1 MFNAVTQK
9 LNLIFIAIQFLFLS
23 IERKFL
29 LFQKWNQIKN
39 LMADKMSIWKAIML
53 RAQIIN
59 LDRKRLCDYRT
70 AWDQYRTK

>member
-39 LMADKMSIWKAIML
+39 LMADKMSKWKVILLKA
-53 RAQIIN
+53 
-59 LDRKRLCDYRT
+59 
-70 AWDQYRTK
+70 